1 MNSFKVEG
9 GVRLSGEVFPQ
20 GAKNEA
26 LQILCA
32 VLLTP
37 ETVTVKIEINGVVY
51 PVSCMT
57 GEEDRLIDS
66 SKEVNKV
73 IASLSNVS
81 ETIGETRLLAM
92 TSLILADK
100 LIEQENTSENNNL
113 NELINWL
120 EKATERMNKVAKL
133 LENK

>member
-1 MNSFKVEG
+1 MS
-9 GVRLSGEVFPQ
+9 
-20 GAKNEA
+20 
-26 LQILCA
+26 
-32 VLLTP
+32 

-51 PVSCMT
+51 PVSCIT
-57 GEEDRLIDS
+57 GEEDRLINS

-100 LIEQENTSENNNL
+100 LMEQENTVDNNNL

>member
-1 MNSFKVEG
+1 MS
-9 GVRLSGEVFPQ
+9 
-20 GAKNEA
+20 
-26 LQILCA
+26 
-32 VLLTP
+32 

-51 PVSCMT
+51 PVSCMIS
-57 GEEDRLIDS
+57 EEDRLIES

-100 LIEQENTSENNNL
+100 LIEQENTSDNNNL

>member
-1 MNSFKVEG
+1 MS
-9 GVRLSGEVFPQ
+9 
-20 GAKNEA
+20 
-26 LQILCA
+26 
-32 VLLTP
+32 

-51 PVSCMT
+51 PVSCMA
-57 GEEDRLIDS
+57 GEEDRLLES
-66 SKEVNKV
+66 AKEVNKV

-100 LIEQENTSENNNL
+100 LIEKENTTDVNNNM
-113 NELINWL
+113 NELFNWL
-120 EKATERMNKVAKL
+120 EKNTERMNKVAKL

>member
-1 MNSFKVEG
+1 MS
-9 GVRLSGEVFPQ
+9 
-20 GAKNEA
+20 
-26 LQILCA
+26 
-32 VLLTP
+32 

-57 GEEDRLIDS
+57 GEEDRLIES
-66 SKEVNKV
+66 SKKVNRV
-73 IASLSNVS
+73 ITSLSNVS

-92 TSLILADK
+92 TSLILADQ
-100 LIEQENTSENNNL
+100 LIEQENTSDNNNL

>member
-1 MNSFKVEG
+1 MS
-9 GVRLSGEVFPQ
+9 
-20 GAKNEA
+20 
-26 LQILCA
+26 
-32 VLLTP
+32 

-51 PVSCMT
+51 PVSCMS
-57 GEEDRLIDS
+57 GEEDRLIQS

-100 LIEQENTSENNNL
+100 FIAQEHTPDNNDI
-113 NELINWL
+113 NELVIWL
-120 EKATERMNKVAKL
+120 EKAIERMNKVAKL

>member
-1 MNSFKVEG
+1 MS
-9 GVRLSGEVFPQ
+9 
-20 GAKNEA
+20 
-26 LQILCA
+26 
-32 VLLTP
+32 

-51 PVSCMT
+51 PVSCMA
-57 GEEDRLIDS
+57 GEEDRLIES
-66 SKEVNKV
+66 AKEVNKV

-100 LIEQENTSENNNL
+100 LVEKENSTDVNNNM
-113 NELINWL
+113 NEIVNWL

>member
-1 MNSFKVEG
+1 MS
-9 GVRLSGEVFPQ
+9 
-20 GAKNEA
+20 
-26 LQILCA
+26 
-32 VLLTP
+32 

-57 GEEDRLIDS
+57 GEEDRLIES

-100 LIEQENTSENNNL
+100 LIEQENTSDNNNL

-120 EKATERMNKVAKL
+120 EKATDRINKVAKL

>member
-1 MNSFKVEG
+1 MS
-9 GVRLSGEVFPQ
+9 
-20 GAKNEA
+20 
-26 LQILCA
+26 
-32 VLLTP
+32 

-57 GEEDRLIDS
+57 GEEDRLIES

-73 IASLSNVS
+73 ISSLSKVS

-100 LIEQENTSENNNL
+100 LMEHENTSDNNNL

>member
-1 MNSFKVEG
+1 MS
-9 GVRLSGEVFPQ
+9 
-20 GAKNEA
+20 
-26 LQILCA
+26 
-32 VLLTP
+32 
-37 ETVTVKIEINGVVY
+37 ETITVKIEINGVVY

-100 LIEQENTSENNNL
+100 LIEQENTSDNNNL

>member
-1 MNSFKVEG
+1 MS
-9 GVRLSGEVFPQ
+9 
-20 GAKNEA
+20 
-26 LQILCA
+26 
-32 VLLTP
+32 

-51 PVSCMT
+51 PVSCMA
-57 GEEDRLIDS
+57 GEEDRLIES

-73 IASLSNVS
+73 ITSLSNVS

-92 TSLILADK
+92 ACLILGDK
-100 LIEQENTSENNNL
+100 LIEQENSTGLNNNMNDL
-113 NELINWL
+113 VNWL

>member
-1 MNSFKVEG
+1 MS
-9 GVRLSGEVFPQ
+9 
-20 GAKNEA
+20 
-26 LQILCA
+26 
-32 VLLTP
+32 

-57 GEEDRLIDS
+57 GEEYRLIES

-73 IASLSNVS
+73 ISSLSKVS

-100 LIEQENTSENNNL
+100 LIEQENTYDNNNL

>member
-1 MNSFKVEG
+1 MS
-9 GVRLSGEVFPQ
+9 
-20 GAKNEA
+20 
-26 LQILCA
+26 
-32 VLLTP
+32 
-37 ETVTVKIEINGVVY
+37 ETVTVKIEINGIVY

-57 GEEDRLIDS
+57 GEENRLIDS

-100 LIEQENTSENNNL
+100 LIEQENTPDNNNL

>member
-1 MNSFKVEG
+1 MS
-9 GVRLSGEVFPQ
+9 
-20 GAKNEA
+20 
-26 LQILCA
+26 
-32 VLLTP
+32 

-57 GEEDRLIDS
+57 GEEDRLIES

-100 LIEQENTSENNNL
+100 LMDRENTSDNNNL

>member
-1 MNSFKVEG
+1 MS
-9 GVRLSGEVFPQ
+9 
-20 GAKNEA
+20 
-26 LQILCA
+26 
-32 VLLTP
+32 

-57 GEEDRLIDS
+57 GEENRLIES

-100 LIEQENTSENNNL
+100 LIEQENSSDNNNL

-120 EKATERMNKVAKL
+120 EKATKRMNKVAKL
-133 LENK
+133 LKTNKFQL

>member
-1 MNSFKVEG
+1 MS
-9 GVRLSGEVFPQ
+9 
-20 GAKNEA
+20 
-26 LQILCA
+26 
-32 VLLTP
+32 

-57 GEEDRLIDS
+57 GEEDRLIES

-73 IASLSNVS
+73 ISSLSNVS
-81 ETIGETRLLAM
+81 ESIGETRLLAM

-100 LIEQENTSENNNL
+100 LIEQDNTSNNNNL

>member
-1 MNSFKVEG
+1 MS
-9 GVRLSGEVFPQ
+9 
-20 GAKNEA
+20 
-26 LQILCA
+26 
-32 VLLTP
+32 

-57 GEEDRLIDS
+57 GEENRLIKS

-73 IASLSNVS
+73 IAGLSNVS

-100 LIEQENTSENNNL
+100 LIEQENITDENNNNIDDDDK
-113 NELINWL
+113 NEIINWL

>member
-1 MNSFKVEG
+1 MS
-9 GVRLSGEVFPQ
+9 
-20 GAKNEA
+20 
-26 LQILCA
+26 
-32 VLLTP
+32 

-57 GEEDRLIDS
+57 GEEDRLIES

-100 LIEQENTSENNNL
+100 LIEEENISDSNNM

>member
-1 MNSFKVEG
+1 MS
-9 GVRLSGEVFPQ
+9 
-20 GAKNEA
+20 
-26 LQILCA
+26 
-32 VLLTP
+32 

-57 GEEDRLIDS
+57 GEEHRLIES

-73 IASLSNVS
+73 ITNLSNIS

-100 LIEQENTSENNNL
+100 LLEQENVKDENNHM
-113 NELINWL
+113 NEFINWL

>member
-1 MNSFKVEG
+1 MS
-9 GVRLSGEVFPQ
+9 
-20 GAKNEA
+20 
-26 LQILCA
+26 
-32 VLLTP
+32 

-51 PVSCMT
+51 PVSCMS
-57 GEEDRLIDS
+57 GEEDRLIKS
-66 SKEVNKV
+66 SKEVNKI

-100 LIEQENTSENNNL
+100 FITQEHVFDNNNEDNI
-113 NELINWL
+113 NELVNWL
-120 EKATERMNKVAKL
+120 EKATERINKVAKL

>member
-1 MNSFKVEG
+1 MS
-9 GVRLSGEVFPQ
+9 
-20 GAKNEA
+20 
-26 LQILCA
+26 
-32 VLLTP
+32 

-57 GEEDRLIDS
+57 GEEDRLIES

-100 LIEQENTSENNNL
+100 LIEQENTSDNNNL

-133 LENK
+133 LKINKFIL

>member
-1 MNSFKVEG
+1 MMS
-9 GVRLSGEVFPQ
+9 
-20 GAKNEA
+20 
-26 LQILCA
+26 
-32 VLLTP
+32 

-57 GEEDRLIDS
+57 GEENRLIES

-73 IASLSNVS
+73 IAGLSNVS

-100 LIEQENTSENNNL
+100 LIEQENSSDNNNL

-120 EKATERMNKVAKL
+120 EKATKRMNNVAKL

>member
-1 MNSFKVEG
+1 MS
-9 GVRLSGEVFPQ
+9 
-20 GAKNEA
+20 
-26 LQILCA
+26 
-32 VLLTP
+32 

-57 GEEDRLIDS
+57 GEEGRLIES

-73 IASLSNVS
+73 ISSLSNVS

-100 LIEQENTSENNNL
+100 LIEQENATDNNNDM
-113 NELINWL
+113 NEIINWL

>member
-1 MNSFKVEG
+1 MS
-9 GVRLSGEVFPQ
+9 
-20 GAKNEA
+20 
-26 LQILCA
+26 
-32 VLLTP
+32 

-57 GEEDRLIDS
+57 GEENRLIES

-100 LIEQENTSENNNL
+100 LIEQENITDENNNNIDDNDK
-113 NELINWL
+113 NEIINWL

>member
-1 MNSFKVEG
+1 MS
-9 GVRLSGEVFPQ
+9 
-20 GAKNEA
+20 
-26 LQILCA
+26 
-32 VLLTP
+32 

-51 PVSCMT
+51 PVSCMS
-57 GEEDRLIDS
+57 GEEYRLIEC

-81 ETIGETRLLAM
+81 ETVGESRLLAM

-100 LIEQENTSENNNL
+100 FIAQEYNSNNNNNDDDEV